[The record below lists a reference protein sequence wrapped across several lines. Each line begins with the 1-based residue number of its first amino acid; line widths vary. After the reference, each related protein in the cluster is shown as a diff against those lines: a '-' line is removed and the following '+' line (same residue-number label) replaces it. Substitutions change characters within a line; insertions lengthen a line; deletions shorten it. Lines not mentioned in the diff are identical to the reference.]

1 MNARKTV
8 FLALLPMSLAAQEA
22 REDVPLRHWATPL
35 YWHPSAA
42 ERETGAPR
50 PELQFAPN
58 AVSRDALTFVAI
70 TPCRLIDTRGIAG
83 GFDGIHPFS
92 GPSLK
97 AGDTATFPV
106 QSDSEAI
113 ANTQPAPCGAI
124 PLFAQAYSLNLTVI
138 PKTHGPASFVTLWQ
152 AGAPRPIVA
161 TINDSQHEILNNAAI
176 VAAGTPSGGISV
188 YNAGPATIDV
198 VIDMNGFFAA
208 PTDLSNNTSI
218 GAGSLQNDTTGTFN
232 TATGG
237 NALLNNTAGVA
248 NTATGFQALLNNTSA
263 GFNTAVGAGSLFSNV
278 TGDHN
283 TAVGAEA
290 LTFNATGAS
299 NIALGDSAGIHAPP
313 DNSNSIYIGS
323 LGSAS
328 DSAGTIQIGTGGT
341 QTSFFAA
348 GITGVTTGANDAV
361 AVVIDSHGQL
371 GTINSSQR
379 FKEDI
384 QDMGDAS
391 DGLLR
396 LRPVTYRYKQAYE
409 DGSKPLD
416 YGLIAEEVATIY
428 PDLVVRDRDGKI
440 QTVQYQKLTPMLLN
454 ELQKQAEQIRTLE
467 DRLAQIEEFLNP
479 SH

>member
-1 MNARKTV
+1 
-8 FLALLPMSLAAQEA
+8 
-22 REDVPLRHWATPL
+22 
-35 YWHPSAA
+35 
-42 ERETGAPR
+42 
-50 PELQFAPN
+50 
-58 AVSRDALTFVAI
+58 
-70 TPCRLIDTRGIAG
+70 
-83 GFDGIHPFS
+83 
-92 GPSLK
+92 
-97 AGDTATFPV
+97 
-106 QSDSEAI
+106 
-113 ANTQPAPCGAI
+113 
-124 PLFAQAYSLNLTVI
+124 
-138 PKTHGPASFVTLWQ
+138 
-152 AGAPRPIVA
+152 
-161 TINDSQHEILNNAAI
+161 
-176 VAAGTPSGGISV
+176 
-188 YNAGPATIDV
+188 
-198 VIDMNGFFAA
+198 
-208 PTDLSNNTSI
+208 
-218 GAGSLQNDTTGTFN
+218 
-232 TATGG
+232 
-237 NALLNNTAGVA
+237 
-248 NTATGFQALLNNTSA
+248 
-263 GFNTAVGAGSLFSNV
+263 
-278 TGDHN
+278 
-283 TAVGAEA
+283 